1 MMTGRLLGFGMIVLL
16 AACQRQTGAT
26 PAVTPAVTTGN
37 SAAAKPGP
45 TAAEQTAG
53 MVEAVTVGKSTVPVA
68 VKFDFAGRPIVGQP
82 LDVSIAVL
90 PRIEADPAVLAV
102 DESAGWQLAPGSES
116 ISIPAVQP
124 GQVYRETVKVTP
136 TADGVQLLSL
146 RVSLKHDEVSET
158 RTFSVP
164 VIVAPAAD

>member
-1 MMTGRLLGFGMIVLL
+1 
-16 AACQRQTGAT
+16 
-26 PAVTPAVTTGN
+26 
-37 SAAAKPGP
+37 
-45 TAAEQTAG
+45 